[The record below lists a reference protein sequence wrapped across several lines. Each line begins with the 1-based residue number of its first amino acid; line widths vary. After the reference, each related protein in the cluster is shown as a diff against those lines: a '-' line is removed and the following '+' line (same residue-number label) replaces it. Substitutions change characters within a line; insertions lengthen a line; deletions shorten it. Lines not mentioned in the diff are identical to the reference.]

1 MDPVSVTIYTDP
13 GCPFGFNAQRQEAQ
27 LLWHYGH
34 ALDVT
39 RRMIVLSER
48 SATYEEAGFSREMIA
63 ANSARL
69 RELYGMPMLTEPSDR
84 LAATRDACRAYVGA
98 RMHDRDRADVL
109 LRALRRRSFSEGQHL
124 DEPDTIH
131 GAGNE
136 AGIAADAID
145 AWLTDDEVDAQLR
158 RDMAD
163 TRDPLPEAHA
173 LSHRLSGR
181 DGQSRYSTA
190 SAVFQHGDNR
200 LVMPGF
206 QPFAV
211 YEVAMANVAPDVERR
226 DAPGGVEQILE
237 WATYPLATA
246 EIAELRGIAIED
258 AREELERA
266 DARFEGVA
274 GDGYW
279 SPR

>member
-1 MDPVSVTIYTDP
+1 
-13 GCPFGFNAQRQEAQ
+13 
-27 LLWHYGH
+27 
-34 ALDVT
+34 
-39 RRMIVLSER
+39 
-48 SATYEEAGFSREMIA
+48 
-63 ANSARL
+63 
-69 RELYGMPMLTEPSDR
+69 
-84 LAATRDACRAYVGA
+84 
-98 RMHDRDRADVL
+98 
-109 LRALRRRSFSEGQHL
+109 
-124 DEPDTIH
+124 
-131 GAGNE
+131 
-136 AGIAADAID
+136 
-145 AWLTDDEVDAQLR
+145 
-158 RDMAD
+158 MAD
-163 TRDPLPEAHA
+163 TRDPLPEARS

-190 SAVFQHGDNR
+190 SAVFRHGDNR

-226 DAPGGVEQILE
+226 DPPADVEQILE

-246 EIAELRGIAIED
+246 EIAELRGIGIED

-266 DARFEGVA
+266 GARFEAVA

>member
-34 ALDVT
+34 AIDVT
-39 RRMIVLSER
+39 RRMIVLREQ

-69 RELYGMPMLTEPSDR
+69 RKLYGMPMLTEPSDR
-84 LAATRDACRAYVGA
+84 LASTRDACRAYVGA

-109 LRALRRRSFSEGQHL
+109 LRALRRRSFSEGQDL
-124 DEPDTIH
+124 DDPDTIH
-131 GAGNE
+131 GAGAE
-136 AGIAADAID
+136 AGIEAEAID
-145 AWLTDDEVDAQLR
+145 DWLTDDEVDAQLR
-158 RDMAD
+158 SDMAD
-163 TRDPLPEAHA
+163 TRDPLPEARS

-190 SAVFQHGDNR
+190 SAVFRHGDNR

-211 YEVAMANVAPDVERR
+211 YEVAMANVAPEVERR
-226 DAPGGVEQILE
+226 DPPGDVEQILE
-237 WATYPLATA
+237 WAKYPLATA
-246 EIAELRGIAIED
+246 EIAELRGIGMDD
-258 AREELERA
+258 ARGELERSG
-266 DARFEGVA
+266 ARFEAVA

>member
-39 RRMIVLSER
+39 RRMIVLSEQ

-163 TRDPLPEAHA
+163 TRDPLPEARA
-173 LSHRLSGR
+173 LSHRLSAR

-226 DAPGGVEQILE
+226 DPPGGVEQILE

-258 AREELERA
+258 ARGELERA

>member
-39 RRMIVLSER
+39 RRMIVLREQ

-69 RELYGMPMLTEPSDR
+69 RKLYGMPMLTEPSDR
-84 LAATRDACRAYVGA
+84 LASTRDACRAYVGA

-109 LRALRRRSFSEGQHL
+109 LRALRRRSFSQGRDL
-124 DEPDTIH
+124 DDSDTIH
-131 GAGNE
+131 GAASE
-136 AGIAADAID
+136 AGIAADTID
-145 AWLTDDEVDAQLR
+145 AWLADDDVDAQLR
-158 RDMAD
+158 SDMAD
-163 TRDPLPEAHA
+163 TRDPLPEARS

-181 DGQSRYSTA
+181 DGQARYSTA
-190 SAVFQHGDNR
+190 SAVFRHGDNR

-211 YEVAMANVAPDVERR
+211 YEVAMANVAPDVKRR
-226 DAPGGVEQILE
+226 DSPGDVEQILE

-246 EIAELRGIAIED
+246 EIAELRGVGIED

-266 DARFEGVA
+266 GARFEAVA

>member
-1 MDPVSVTIYTDP
+1 MDTVSITIYTDP

-39 RRMIVLSER
+39 RRMIVLREQS
-48 SATYEEAGFSREMIA
+48 STYEAAGLRREMIA
-63 ANSARL
+63 ANSVRL
-69 RELYGMPMLTEPSDR
+69 RKLYGMPMLTEPGER
-84 LAATRDACRAYVGA
+84 LPSTRDACRAYVGA

-109 LRALRRRSFSEGQHL
+109 LRALRRRSFSEGQDL
-124 DEPDTIH
+124 DELETIR
-131 GAGNE
+131 GAGAE
-136 AGIAADAID
+136 AGISPDAID
-145 AWLTDDEVDAQLR
+145 AWLADDEVDAQLR
-158 RDMAD
+158 SDMAD
-163 TRDPLPEAHA
+163 TRDPLPEALS
-173 LSHRLSGR
+173 LSHRLSGGNGR
-181 DGQSRYSTA
+181 RRYSTA
-190 SAVFQHGDNR
+190 SAVFRRGDDH

-226 DAPGGVEQILE
+226 DPPEGVEQILE

-246 EIAELRGIAIED
+246 EIAELRGIGIED
-258 AREELERA
+258 AREELQRA
-266 DARFEGVA
+266 GATFEAVAR
-274 GDGYW
+274 DGYW